1 MSLTRFA
8 LAGAALLTLSAC
20 AAGPDFH
27 VKPLPAPEHLAEATP
42 SVATAQAP
50 PDAWWRLYDDP
61 NLDTLVTE
69 ALAHNTD
76 LRVAVANLDRARGAV
91 WEARSAL
98 LPTTHESAQSGV
110 GRSATANYQ
119 AALSGRDAKASHFV
133 TTEADAAY
141 EIDLFGRVR
150 RAIQAVRADA
160 ASVEAARDAVRV
172 SVAGE
177 TARAYASAC
186 ALGEQTDVAQRSLK
200 TAQETYE
207 VTLKRAELGSAS
219 DLDLVR
225 ARAVADSAAAAVPP
239 LDAQRRASLY
249 ALAVLTGR
257 PPETDLGP
265 VTSCR
270 TPLTLR
276 QPLPVGDGASLL
288 RRRPDVRQ
296 AERAAAADTARI
308 GVAIASFFPQVS
320 LGGTITAGAG
330 HTDNLFNHSSISYAA
345 GPLISWSFPNL
356 IGQGARV
363 AEAKATARASLARF
377 DGVVLT
383 ALKETEQALA
393 LYAGEL
399 QRHDALAA
407 ARADYA
413 RALDLAKTRY
423 AQGSAS
429 FLDVLDAER
438 SLIAADTDLASS
450 DARMSDDQVT
460 LFKALGGG
468 WRTQGERS
476 GG

>member
-1 MSLTRFA
+1 
-8 LAGAALLTLSAC
+8 
-20 AAGPDFH
+20 
-27 VKPLPAPEHLAEATP
+27 
-42 SVATAQAP
+42 
-50 PDAWWRLYDDP
+50 
-61 NLDTLVTE
+61 
-69 ALAHNTD
+69 
-76 LRVAVANLDRARGAV
+76 
-91 WEARSAL
+91 
-98 LPTTHESAQSGV
+98 
-110 GRSATANYQ
+110 
-119 AALSGRDAKASHFV
+119 
-133 TTEADAAY
+133 
-141 EIDLFGRVR
+141 
-150 RAIQAVRADA
+150 
-160 ASVEAARDAVRV
+160 
-172 SVAGE
+172 
-177 TARAYASAC
+177 
-186 ALGEQTDVAQRSLK
+186 
-200 TAQETYE
+200 
-207 VTLKRAELGSAS
+207 
-219 DLDLVR
+219 
-225 ARAVADSAAAAVPP
+225 
-239 LDAQRRASLY
+239 
-249 ALAVLTGR
+249 
-257 PPETDLGP
+257 
-265 VTSCR
+265 
-270 TPLTLR
+270 
-276 QPLPVGDGASLL
+276 
-288 RRRPDVRQ
+288 VRQ

-468 WRTQGERS
+468 WRAQAD
-476 GG
+476 